1 MDVCGVYPLKTLLIA
16 MVIMESINEVII
28 IGGGKSISTGLETG
42 LKDHI
47 KGRCVI
53 ALNYSFKYF
62 DHTFLCFGD
71 EKFYKDTAPDSPYP
85 DIYDELGKLPLIIG
99 MKQSINEEKII
110 HPNTILLPT
119 NYSYNRKDNLK
130 EGVYCSFLVGIFA
143 LSLAIYLM
151 EGKGICYL
159 LGYDWSRRNN
169 EQKNNREKIDI
180 HYYDIKHRGTQLTS
194 SYESH
199 EPNFYFKPFE
209 VEKGIKIYNVSP
221 NSNINNFKK
230 IDYTEMY
237 SLLSNQIFN
246 QDELRNYV
254 KEQYS

>member
-16 MVIMESINEVII
+16 MVIMESIKEVII

-47 KGRCVI
+47 KDRCVI
-53 ALNYSFKYF
+53 TLNYSFRYF

-71 EKFYKDTAPDSPYP
+71 EKFYKDTEPNSPYP

-169 EQKNNREKIDI
+169 EQKNNREKINI

-199 EPNFYFKPFE
+199 EPNYYFKPFE
-209 VEKGIKIYNVSP
+209 SEKEIKIYNVNP
-221 NSNINNFKK
+221 DSNIKNFEK
-230 IDYTEMY
+230 IDYKKMFD
-237 SLLSNQIFN
+237 LLLDVRYNQI
-246 QDELRNYV
+246 ELRDYIKTKV
-254 KEQYS
+254 S